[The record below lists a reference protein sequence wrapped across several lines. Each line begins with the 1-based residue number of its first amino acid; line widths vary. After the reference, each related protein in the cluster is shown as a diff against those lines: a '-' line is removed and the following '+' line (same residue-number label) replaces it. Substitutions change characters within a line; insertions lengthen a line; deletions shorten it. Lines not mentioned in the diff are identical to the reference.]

1 MNRRITILMAICFVV
16 GSFNMQAQ
24 EKWPVITPGV
34 NLDFSTTEV
43 NKVGYDPGFI
53 EAFDEA
59 GFKSVRYFVKHGQD
73 PIVYKEAIDNALERG
88 LTVVLVA
95 FSAKTNGK
103 EKFVKFWKDYAEFYK
118 MYPKELIF
126 ELMNEPQM
134 AGHPNAEKLREAG
147 HKHPWIDEEAKVV
160 MDWIGEAVVAIR
172 ATNPTRVLAIGGMGH
187 NNVRYIKY
195 VSSEYLDYK
204 LPDDSGFDEDKNIW
218 GVFHLYVPSGWSHSG
233 KPVSLNQVNPDWRN
247 EVVDNL
253 DETVEWSKKHKKK
266 VILTEWGT
274 RMYNDHEDIKTYF
287 KFMVD
292 ETAKRGIEWMQYC
305 GVFHNS
311 WDFAL
316 YSSEKGWDETA
327 EFVEALTGVYPTVVP
342 PTSQINNSSF
352 ELDADHWYSTEQ
364 VNITSVDGQGVN
376 GSRAMR
382 CMVAFIEPND
392 PVIYQQTPP
401 DWKFPVKDGM
411 LQLRKGNTY
420 DISFYAKTTGYRTK
434 LSVQLGVAPDNEEI
448 LWTSDQIEI
457 NTELTKYEF
466 TYTHDSETLDDV
478 RFSFIFT
485 DRHSEIILDD
495 IKLSGT
501 RPEYKKSIHLPKN

>member
-1 MNRRITILMAICFVV
+1 MRINATLLIVIGLFL
-16 GSFNMQAQ
+16 GSINASAQ

-43 NKVGYDPGFI
+43 DKVGYDPGFL
-53 EAFDEA
+53 EAFDKA
-59 GFKSVRYFVKHGQD
+59 GFKSVRYFVKECQN
-73 PIVYKEAIDNALERG
+73 PIIYKQAIDDALQRG

-103 EKFVKFWKDYAEFYK
+103 DKFVKFWKDFAEFYK
-118 MYPKELIF
+118 MYPRKLIF
-126 ELMNEPQM
+126 ELMNEPEM
-134 AGHPNAEKLREAG
+134 AGHPNAEKLKVSG
-147 HKHPWIDEEAKVV
+147 YKHQWTDAEAKVV

-172 ATNPTRVLAIGGMGH
+172 KSNPSRILAIGGVGH

-204 LPDDSGFDEDKNIW
+204 LPDGTGFDEDKNIW
-218 GVFHLYVPSGWSHSG
+218 GVFHLYVPSGWSFSG
-233 KPVSLNQVNPDWRN
+233 RQVSLNQVNPDWKK
-247 EVVDNL
+247 EILQNL
-253 DETVEWSKKHKKK
+253 DEAAEWSKKQNKK

-274 RMYNDHEDIKTYF
+274 KMYNNHEDIKTYF
-287 KFMVD
+287 RFMVD
-292 ETAKRGIEWMQYC
+292 ETAKRDIEWIQYC
-305 GVFHNS
+305 GVFNNS

-352 ELDADHWYSTEQ
+352 DMDANHWYSNGQ
-364 VNITSVDGQGVN
+364 VNITTADGEGVN

-382 CMVAFIEPND
+382 CMVAFTKPND

-401 DWKFPVKDGM
+401 NWRFPVKDGM
-411 LQLRKGNTY
+411 LQLREGNTY
-420 DISFYAKTTGYRTK
+420 KISFYAKTSGYKTK
-434 LSVQLGVAPDNEEI
+434 LSIQLGTAPDNKTI
-448 LWTSDQIEI
+448 FYTSDKIEI
-457 NTELTKYEF
+457 NTELTKYEL
-466 TYTHDSETLDDV
+466 TYKHKTKSVDDV
-478 RFSFIFT
+478 RFSIIFT

-495 IKLSGT
+495 IKFRGT
-501 RPEYKKSIHLPKN
+501 RPEYQTKK

>member
-1 MNRRITILMAICFVV
+1 MKQKIVI
-16 GSFNMQAQ
+16 NMVSLFLSLIATLNAQ
-24 EKWPVITPGV
+24 NDWPIITPGV
-34 NLDFSTTEV
+34 NLDFTTTEV
-43 NKVGYDPGFI
+43 NKVGYDPGFL

-59 GFKSVRYFVKHGQD
+59 GFKSVRYFVKHGQH
-73 PIVYKEAIDNALERG
+73 PIVYKQAVDDALERG

-103 EKFVKFWKDYAEFYK
+103 EQFVKFWKDYAEFYK
-118 MYPKELIF
+118 MYPSELVF
-126 ELMNEPQM
+126 ELMNEPEM
-134 AGHPNAEKLREAG
+134 AGHPNAEKLKVAG
-147 HKHPWIDEEAKVV
+147 YKHPWTDAEAKVV

-172 ATNPTRVLAIGGMGH
+172 ASNPTRVLAIGGMGH

-204 LPDDSGFDEDKNIW
+204 LQDGSGFDDDKNIW

-233 KPVSLNQVNPDWRN
+233 RPVTLKEVNPDWKK
-247 EVVDNL
+247 EVIKKL
-253 DETVEWSKKHKKK
+253 DETVEWSKKHDKK

-274 RMYNDHEDIKTYF
+274 RMYNNFEDIKTYY
-287 KFMVD
+287 KFMVKQ
-292 ETAKRGIEWMQYC
+292 TKKRDIEWIQYC

-327 EFVEALTGVYPTVVP
+327 EFVEALTGIYPTVVP

-352 ELDADHWYSTEQ
+352 ELDTDHWYSTEQ
-364 VNITSVDGQGVN
+364 VNISSIDGEGVN

-382 CMVAFIEPND
+382 CMVAFIKPSD
-392 PVIYQQTPP
+392 PVVYQQTPP
-401 DWKFPVKDGM
+401 NWKFPVKDGL

-420 DISFYAKTTGYRTK
+420 NISFYAKTTGYRTK
-434 LSVQLGVAPDNEEI
+434 LSVQLGEAPDNKEI
-448 LWTSDQIEI
+448 LWTSDQIELD
-457 NTELTKYEF
+457 TELTKYEF
-466 TYTHDSETLDDV
+466 IYTHKLESLDDI

-485 DRHSEIILDD
+485 DRHSEVIIDD
-495 IKLSGT
+495 VKFRGT
-501 RPEYKKSIHLPKN
+501 RPEYKKNKNY

>member
-1 MNRRITILMAICFVV
+1 MNKRIIFLIASWFLIA
-16 GSFNMQAQ
+16 SFSMQGQ
-24 EKWPVITPGV
+24 EDWPLITPGV

-43 NKVGYDPGFI
+43 NKTGYDSGFV

-73 PIVYKEAIDNALERG
+73 PIVYKQAVDNALERG
-88 LTVVLVA
+88 QTVVLVA

-103 EKFVKFWKDYAEFYK
+103 EKFIKFWKDYAEFYK

-126 ELMNEPQM
+126 ELMNEPEM
-134 AGHPNAEKLREAG
+134 AGHPNAEKLSVAG
-147 HKHPWIDEEAKVV
+147 YKHPWTDEEAKVV

-172 ATNPTRVLAIGGMGH
+172 ATSPTRILAIGGVGH

-195 VSSEYLDYK
+195 VSSKYLDYK
-204 LPDDSGFDEDKNIW
+204 LPDGSGFDEDKNIW

-233 KPVSLNQVNPDWRN
+233 RPVTLNQVNPDWRK
-247 EVVDNL
+247 EVVKNL
-253 DETVEWSKKHKKK
+253 DQVVSWTKKQNKK

-274 RMYNDHEDIKTYF
+274 RMYNDHKDLKKYF
-287 KFMVD
+287 NFIVK
-292 ETAKRGIEWMQYC
+292 ETKNRDIEWMQYC
-305 GVFHNS
+305 GVFNNS

-316 YSSEKGWDETA
+316 FSSEKGWDETA
-327 EFVEALTGVYPTVVP
+327 DLVEILTGISPTVVP

-352 ELDADHWYSTEQ
+352 EMDVDHWYSSEQ
-364 VNITSVDGQGVN
+364 VNITSVDGQGVK

-382 CMVAFIEPND
+382 CNVAFTKPN
-392 PVIYQQTPP
+392 PPYIYQQTPSN
-401 DWKFPVKDGM
+401 WKFPVKDGM

-434 LSVQLGVAPDNEEI
+434 IGVQLGLAPDNEVI
-448 LWTSDQIEI
+448 LWDSDIIEI
-457 NTELTKYEF
+457 NTELTKYQF
-466 TYTHDSETLDDV
+466 TYTHTAGSEEDV
-478 RFSFIFT
+478 RLSFIFS

-495 IKLSGT
+495 IKFRGT
-501 RPEYKKSIHLPKN
+501 RPEYAKYLKNKTN